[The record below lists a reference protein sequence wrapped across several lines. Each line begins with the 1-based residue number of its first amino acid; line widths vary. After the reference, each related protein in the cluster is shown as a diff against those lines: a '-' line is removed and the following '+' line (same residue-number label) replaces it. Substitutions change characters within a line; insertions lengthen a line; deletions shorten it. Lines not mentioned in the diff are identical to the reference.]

1 MKTQVLPDRPFVIMK
16 TFSGVPKYYLGTVR
30 AEGIEA
36 DFTANISAAFVY
48 TWESAWRRIHKT
60 PAFVGCIAI
69 ALPSNPVI

>member
-1 MKTQVLPDRPFVIMK
+1 MSTPAPVRTFVIMK

-36 DFTANISAAFVY
+36 DFSANLSAAFVY

-60 PAFVGCIAI
+60 PAFAGCVAI
-69 ALPSNPVI
+69 ELPAPAVL